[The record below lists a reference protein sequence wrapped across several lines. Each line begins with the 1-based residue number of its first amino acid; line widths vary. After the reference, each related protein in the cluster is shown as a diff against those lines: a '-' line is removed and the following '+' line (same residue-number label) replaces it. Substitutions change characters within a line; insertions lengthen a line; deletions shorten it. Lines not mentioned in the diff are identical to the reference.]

1 MHASVTLVLLSVGLP
16 EELPQLCRPVDVL
29 PAAAG
34 HVVGDDVGL
43 QAGLVEAAPQVPSQ
57 QEQSPFCYIFLLGN
71 FFHDFEGFLLNF
83 HRV

>member
-34 HVVGDDVGL
+34 HVVGDDVRL

-57 QEQSPFCYIFLLGN
+57 QKQSPFCYIFLKGN
-71 FFHDFEGFLLNF
+71 IFSRF
-83 HRV
+83 